1 MDIALTETIIAAVSR
16 AVPPPDAL
24 DPDCSQRLD
33 LVRGGRGL
41 GEMRLHCL
49 PLHKV
54 RGLCEAFESLNALLG
69 SNLSVI
75 QHSVSMII
83 IYPTLNSPYNK
94 MWCVLPSRFSSL
106 NGKYFIAPVVALTFF
121 WNVPRWD
128 VETVSVKIQVVSR
141 FFELTSCTREVN
153 VTTTIADNG
162 SHPVQYL
169 VLQTINITEVYCQCH
184 FVFYGHN
191 VFVYFTKVT
200 YFSRKDLKLI

>member
-1 MDIALTETIIAAVSR
+1 MESTSLLLWS
-16 AVPPPDAL
+16 PSPFSGM
-24 DPDCSQRLD
+24 SQ
-33 LVRGGRGL
+33 
-41 GEMRLHCL
+41 GE
-49 PLHKV
+49 
-54 RGLCEAFESLNALLG
+54 
-69 SNLSVI
+69 
-75 QHSVSMII
+75 
-83 IYPTLNSPYNK
+83 
-94 MWCVLPSRFSSL
+94 
-106 NGKYFIAPVVALTFF
+106 
-121 WNVPRWD
+121 D